1 MFNKFGG
8 TVYFLKM
15 SFVQIYNEQIY
26 DLINNN
32 EKRNLKLDST
42 GGLCIANVKE
52 ARISSLKEADYY
64 LSMGIHSRKMC
75 QTTLNVES
83 SRSHSVFTLKLFEKN
98 LETNEVNFLEKYSI
112 VDLAGSERNK
122 RTNTQF
128 DDLKDASYINKSL
141 CILGRC
147 LNDIQWNQRHSGQN
161 QRIVPFRESKLTR
174 IFQDLMEKG
183 KVVMIVNANPSLND
197 LDETCAVLKYSA
209 VAKQIETGC
218 RYNQTTPKSKKLLFP
233 NQSSLVSPQS
243 VKLELK
249 ENTKKLLLKSERE
262 ISELKENFAKD
273 MKEKDKYYLNLVLTL
288 ETQIEDLKEEN
299 FLLKKNQLDFD
310 STCDRLILSN
320 QTKEA
325 EIERLKK
332 YLDRENYRFQQENEE
347 LERQFQIELFETNCL
362 HRSHLAEKDE
372 EIQFLK
378 SQLEQKQFDMLSP
391 KKKKILQNV
400 PMNLLTPQKDESES
414 LYEKW
419 TSNKK
424 NQQKST
430 QKNKENE
437 SKKLLFK

>member
-1 MFNKFGG
+1 M
-8 TVYFLKM
+8 
-15 SFVQIYNEQIY
+15 
-26 DLINNN
+26 
-32 EKRNLKLDST
+32 
-42 GGLCIANVKE
+42 
-52 ARISSLKEADYY
+52 
-64 LSMGIHSRKMC
+64 
-75 QTTLNVES
+75 
-83 SRSHSVFTLKLFEKN
+83 
-98 LETNEVNFLEKYSI
+98 
-112 VDLAGSERNK
+112 
-122 RTNTQF
+122 
-128 DDLKDASYINKSL
+128 
-141 CILGRC
+141 
-147 LNDIQWNQRHSGQN
+147 
-161 QRIVPFRESKLTR
+161 
-174 IFQDLMEKG
+174 
-183 KVVMIVNANPSLND
+183 
-197 LDETCAVLKYSA
+197 
-209 VAKQIETGC
+209 
-218 RYNQTTPKSKKLLFP
+218 
-233 NQSSLVSPQS
+233 
-243 VKLELK
+243 
-249 ENTKKLLLKSERE
+249 LKSERE

-310 STCDRLILSN
+310 STCNRLILSN
-320 QTKEA
+320 QTKET